1 MSKVKLTMNELFSGI
16 GAQKRGT
23 DLTGVFDC
31 EVVAT
36 ADIEKDAM
44 VSYAAIHNGLTN
56 EMVKEYSDY
65 PSEEQMRKELMDKN
79 IGFDFKKGTNP
90 IARVS
95 GEKLKKYYLAMI
107 ISKNLGDISK
117 IAKLPYADFWTYSFP
132 CQDISIAGKQAGI
145 VQGETRS
152 GLLYEVER
160 LLTRAKES
168 DTLPKYLL
176 LENVKNLVGK
186 QFKEK
191 FDDWISRLDELGFN
205 TYWSVVNAKDCG
217 IAQNRERVFAVS
229 IRKDVDTKQFEFMKP
244 FDLGLRLRDFLDTD
258 VDEKYYLSQEIQDR
272 LQITDPTFEKSIVG
286 TTKPDFRTIGQKDLV
301 YQKDGVMGTLIAT
314 DYKQPKQI
322 LEDDTNRCIQTGNLS
337 GGKWDKIYE
346 SARRYYDE
354 NGIAPTIHTC
364 GGGNTEP
371 KVEQSEYSKWKDE
384 MYNKFIN
391 DSDED
396 IASEVYTN
404 RSKAFGY
411 RPPIE
416 GLSRTLKANINDAG
430 IVYKKRVRKLTPRE
444 CYRLMGFSDECYDKA
459 LSVGLSDSVGYKQ
472 AGNSIVTYCI
482 KGIMEHLYK
491 AQYDSAYICFD
502 ENFTKPQVE

>member
-1 MSKVKLTMNELFSGI
+1 MNRLTMNELFSGI
-16 GAQKRGT
+16 GAQKRGI
-23 DLTGVFDC
+23 DLTGLFDC

-56 EMVKEYSDY
+56 EMVKEYSYY

-117 IAKLPYADFWTYSFP
+117 IAELPYADFWTYSFP

-145 VQGETRS
+145 VQGKTRS

-272 LQITDPTFEKSIVG
+272 LQITDPTFEKSIVA
-286 TTKPDFRTIGQKDLV
+286 TTKPDFRTIGQRDLV
-301 YQKDGVMGTLIAT
+301 YQKDV
-314 DYKQPKQI
+314 
-322 LEDDTNRCIQTGNLS
+322 S
-337 GGKWDKIYE
+337 
-346 SARRYYDE
+346 
-354 NGIAPTIHTC
+354 
-364 GGGNTEP
+364 
-371 KVEQSEYSKWKDE
+371 
-384 MYNKFIN
+384 
-391 DSDED
+391 
-396 IASEVYTN
+396 
-404 RSKAFGY
+404 
-411 RPPIE
+411 
-416 GLSRTLKANINDAG
+416 
-430 IVYKKRVRKLTPRE
+430 
-444 CYRLMGFSDECYDKA
+444 
-459 LSVGLSDSVGYKQ
+459 
-472 AGNSIVTYCI
+472 
-482 KGIMEHLYK
+482 
-491 AQYDSAYICFD
+491 
-502 ENFTKPQVE
+502 

>member
-1 MSKVKLTMNELFSGI
+1 
-16 GAQKRGT
+16 
-23 DLTGVFDC
+23 
-31 EVVAT
+31 
-36 ADIEKDAM
+36 M

-56 EMVKEYSDY
+56 EMVKEYSYY

-117 IAKLPYADFWTYSFP
+117 IAELPYADFWTYSFP

-145 VQGETRS
+145 VRGETRS

-176 LENVKNLVGK
+176 LENVRNLVGK

-272 LQITDPTFEKSIVG
+272 LQITDPTFEKSIV
-286 TTKPDFRTIGQKDLV
+286 
-301 YQKDGVMGTLIAT
+301 
-314 DYKQPKQI
+314 
-322 LEDDTNRCIQTGNLS
+322 E
-337 GGKWDKIYE
+337 
-346 SARRYYDE
+346 
-354 NGIAPTIHTC
+354 
-364 GGGNTEP
+364 
-371 KVEQSEYSKWKDE
+371 
-384 MYNKFIN
+384 
-391 DSDED
+391 
-396 IASEVYTN
+396 
-404 RSKAFGY
+404 FGY
-411 RPPIE
+411 RPPME
-416 GLSRTLKANINDAG
+416 GLSKTLKANANDAG
-430 IVYKKRVRKLTPRE
+430 VVYKKRVRKLTPRE

-459 LSVGLSDSVGYKQ
+459 LSVGLSDSTGYKQ

-491 AQYDSAYICFD
+491 AQYDSTYICFD